1 MKEAGRAVCSLLNLQ
16 HHNWATLRPEQKGKT
31 MITRTYKTLP
41 LVGAIALLIGLGS
54 TTVPAKADQA
64 TNGVSLN
71 GVKFQGVKF
80 QGVKFQGV
88 KFQGRT
94 LKGQSAR
101 SGVPFDASA
110 VTVAAIMLPLEE

>member
-1 MKEAGRAVCSLLNLQ
+1 
-16 HHNWATLRPEQKGKT
+16 

-71 GVKFQGVKF
+71 GVKI
-80 QGVKFQGV
+80 QGV
-88 KFQGRT
+88 KFQGRSLQGRSLQGRSLQGQT
-94 LKGQSAR
+94 LQGQSTK
-101 SGVPFDASA
+101 SDVHFDASA
-110 VTVAAIMLPLEE
+110 VTVTTVFLPADE